1 MKLKFLSLIAIIS
14 LVSCAKKEETKTENT
29 VAKDTN
35 VVVETTV
42 TIPDSATIAKAWEDY
57 MTPGEPHKMLAL
69 ENGIWNEEMTMWM
82 EPGAE
87 PMKNTMSAESKM
99 IYGDRYQETIHK
111 GDFMGMPFEG
121 KSTLGYN
128 QASEEYTSTWID
140 NMSTGIM
147 VITGKYDE
155 ATKTINFSGTTV
167 DPVTKKEK
175 PIRETYT
182 IVDENTRKMEMF
194 DVDYSGKEYK
204 SMEIIMTRKK

>member
-14 LVSCAKKEETKTENT
+14 LVSCGKKEETKT
-29 VAKDTN
+29 DT
-35 VVVETTV
+35 TTV
-42 TIPDSATIAKAWEDY
+42 TDTVKVEETPITIPDSATIAKAWNDY

-69 ENGIWNEEMTMWM
+69 ENGTWNEEMTMWM

-87 PMKNTMSAESKM
+87 PMKNTMTAESKM

-121 KSTLGYN
+121 KSTLAYN
-128 QASEEYTSTWID
+128 NASQEYTSTWID

-182 IVDENTRKMEMF
+182 IVDDNTRKMEMF
-194 DVDYSGKEYK
+194 DVDFSGKEYK

>member
-14 LVSCAKKEETKTENT
+14 LVSCGKKEETKTDNAT
-29 VAKDTN
+29 VTDT
-35 VVVETTV
+35 VKVEETAV

-57 MTPGEPHKMLAL
+57 MAPGEQHKMLIL
-69 ENGIWNEEMTMWM
+69 DSGTWNEEMTMWM
-82 EPGAE
+82 KPGAE
-87 PMKNTMSAESKM
+87 PTKNTMTAETKM

-121 KSTLGYN
+121 RSTLAFN
-128 QASEEYTSTWID
+128 KASQEYTSTWID

-147 VITGKYDE
+147 VISGKYDE

-194 DVDYSGKEYK
+194 DVDYTGKEYK

>member
-14 LVSCAKKEETKTENT
+14 LVSCGKKEETKTDNAT
-29 VAKDTN
+29 VTDT
-35 VVVETTV
+35 VKVEETAV

-57 MTPGEPHKMLAL
+57 MAPGEQHKMLIL
-69 ENGIWNEEMTMWM
+69 DNGTWNEEMTMWM
-82 EPGAE
+82 KPGAE
-87 PMKNTMSAESKM
+87 PIKNTMTAETKM

-121 KSTLGYN
+121 KSTLAFN
-128 QASEEYTSTWID
+128 KASQEYTSTWID

-194 DVDYSGKEYK
+194 DVDYTGKEFK

>member
-1 MKLKFLSLIAIIS
+1 MKIKFLFIIAIIS
-14 LVSCAKKEETKTENT
+14 LVSCGKKEETKPETT
-29 VAKDTN
+29 TAKDT
-35 VVVETTV
+35 TTV
-42 TIPDSATIAKAWEDY
+42 EEIAVTTPDSTTIAKAWEDY
-57 MTPGEPHKMLAL
+57 MTPAEQHKMLAL

-87 PMKNTMSAESKM
+87 PMKNTMTAVSKM
-99 IYGDRYQETIHK
+99 IYGDRYQETVHK

-121 KSTLGYN
+121 KSTLAFN
-128 QASEEYTSTWID
+128 KASQEYTSTWID

-147 VITGKYDE
+147 VISGKYDE

-175 PIRETYT
+175 AVRETYT

-204 SMEIIMTRKK
+204 SMEIMMTRKK

>member
-14 LVSCAKKEETKTENT
+14 LVSCEKKQETNPEVITVKDTLAVEET
-29 VAKDTN
+29 A
-35 VVVETTV
+35 V
-42 TIPDSATIAKAWEDY
+42 TIPDSTTITNAWNEY
-57 MTPGEPHKMLAL
+57 MTPGEPHKMLAM
-69 ENGIWNEEMTMWM
+69 ETGTWNEEMTMWM

-87 PMKNTMSAESKM
+87 PMKNTMTAESKM
-99 IYGDRYQETIHK
+99 IYGDRFQETVHK

-121 KSTLGYN
+121 KSTLAYN
-128 QASEEYTSTWID
+128 NASQEYTSTWID

-147 VITGKYDE
+147 IITGKYDE

>member
-1 MKLKFLSLIAIIS
+1 MKLKILSVLAILS
-14 LVSCAKKEETKTENT
+14 LVSCAKKEETNT
-29 VAKDTN
+29 
-35 VVVETTV
+35 ETTAPADTLKVEETAV
-42 TIPDSATIAKAWEDY
+42 TLPDSATIANAWNEF
-57 MTPGEPHKMLAL
+57 MMPGEPHKMLAM
-69 ENGIWNEEMTMWM
+69 ESGTWHEEMTMWM

-87 PMKNTMSAESKM
+87 PMKNTMTAVSKM

-128 QASEEYTSTWID
+128 NASKEYVSTWID

-147 VITGKYDE
+147 VISGKYDD
-155 ATKTINFSGTTV
+155 ATKTINFAGTTI

-175 PIRETYT
+175 KVRETYT

-194 DVDYSGKEYK
+194 ETYYNGEEFKT
-204 SMEIIMTRKK
+204 MEIVMTRKK

>member
-1 MKLKFLSLIAIIS
+1 MKLKFLSLIAIVS
-14 LVSCAKKEETKTENT
+14 LFSCGKKEETKT
-29 VAKDTN
+29 DT
-35 VVVETTV
+35 TTV
-42 TIPDSATIAKAWEDY
+42 TDTVKVEEKSITIPDSATIAKGWNDY
-57 MTPGEPHKMLAL
+57 MTPGEPHKMLSI
-69 ENGIWNEEMTMWM
+69 ESGTWIEEMTMWM

-87 PMKNTMSAESKM
+87 PMKNTMTAESKM

-121 KSTLGYN
+121 KSTLAYN
-128 QASEEYTSTWID
+128 NASQEYTSTWID

-147 VITGKYDE
+147 VINGKYDE

-182 IVDENTRKMEMF
+182 IVDDNTRKMEMF
-194 DVDYSGKEYK
+194 DVDFSGKEYK

>member
-1 MKLKFLSLIAIIS
+1 MKLKFLSLIAVIS
-14 LVSCAKKEETKTENT
+14 LVSCGKKEETKSDNST
-29 VAKDTN
+29 VKDTTK
-35 VVVETTV
+35 VEETNV
-42 TIPDSATIAKAWEDY
+42 TIPDSTTISNAWNDY
-57 MTPGEPHKMLAL
+57 MTPGEPHKMLAM
-69 ENGIWNEEMTMWM
+69 ESGTWHEEMTMWM
-82 EPGAE
+82 EPSAE
-87 PMKNTMSAESKM
+87 PMKNTMTAESKM

-121 KSTLGYN
+121 KSILAYN
-128 QASEEYTSTWID
+128 NASQEYTSTWID

-147 VITGKYDE
+147 IMSGKYDE

-175 PIRETYT
+175 AVREIYT

>member
-1 MKLKFLSLIAIIS
+1 MKLKFVTLIAIIS
-14 LVSCAKKEETKTENT
+14 LISCGKKEETNSDNAT
-29 VAKDTN
+29 VKDSTI
-35 VVVETTV
+35 VEETTV
-42 TIPDSATIAKAWEDY
+42 TIPDSATIAKAWNDF

-69 ENGIWNEEMTMWM
+69 ENGTWHEEMTLWM

-87 PMKNTMSAESKM
+87 PMKNTMTAVSKM
-99 IYGDRYQETIHK
+99 ILGDRYQETIHK
-111 GDFMGMPFEG
+111 GEFMGIPFEG
-121 KSTLGYN
+121 KSTLAYN
-128 QASEEYTSTWID
+128 NASQEYTSTWID

-147 VITGKYDE
+147 IMSGKYDE
-155 ATKTINFSGTTV
+155 ATKTLNFSGTTV

-175 PIRETYT
+175 AVREIYT

>member
-14 LVSCAKKEETKTENT
+14 LVSCGKKEETKTDSTSVTDT
-29 VAKDTN
+29 VK
-35 VVVETTV
+35 VEETPI
-42 TIPDSATIAKAWEDY
+42 TIPDSATIAKAWEDF

-69 ENGIWNEEMTMWM
+69 ENGTWNEEMTMWM

-87 PMKNTMSAESKM
+87 PMKNTMTAESKM

-111 GDFMGMPFEG
+111 GEFMGMPFEG
-121 KSTLGYN
+121 KSTLAYN
-128 QASEEYTSTWID
+128 NASQEYTSTWID

-147 VITGKYDE
+147 VISGKYDE

-175 PIRETYT
+175 AIRETYT
-182 IVDENTRKMEMF
+182 IVDKNTRKMEMF
-194 DVDYSGKEYK
+194 DVDFSGKEYK

>member
-14 LVSCAKKEETKTENT
+14 LVSCGKKEETKTDNAT
-29 VAKDTN
+29 VTDT
-35 VVVETTV
+35 VKVEETAV

-57 MTPGEPHKMLAL
+57 MAPGEQHKMLIL
-69 ENGIWNEEMTMWM
+69 DSGTWNEEMTMWM
-82 EPGAE
+82 KPGAE
-87 PMKNTMSAESKM
+87 PTKNIMTAETKM

-121 KSTLGYN
+121 KSTLAFN
-128 QASEEYTSTWID
+128 KASQEYTSTWID

-194 DVDYSGKEYK
+194 DVDYTGKEYK

>member
-14 LVSCAKKEETKTENT
+14 LVSCEKKAETTPDTTVVKDTTVVEET
-29 VAKDTN
+29 A
-35 VVVETTV
+35 V
-42 TIPDSATIAKAWEDY
+42 TIPDSTTIAKAWEDY
-57 MTPGEPHKMLAL
+57 MTPAEQHKMLAL
-69 ENGIWNEEMTMWM
+69 ENGVWNEEMTMWM

-87 PMKNTMSAESKM
+87 PMKNTMTAEAKM
-99 IYGDRYQETIHK
+99 IYGDRFQETVHK

-121 KSTLGYN
+121 KSTLAYN
-128 QASEEYTSTWID
+128 KASQEYTSTWID

>member
-1 MKLKFLSLIAIIS
+1 MKNILLSALTII
-14 LVSCAKKEETKTENT
+14 LLFSCGKKEETKTETT
-29 VAKDTN
+29 VVKDTT
-35 VVVETTV
+35 VVEENTL
-42 TIPDSATIAKAWEDY
+42 TIPDSTTISNAWNDY
-57 MTPGEPHKMLAL
+57 MTPGEPHKMLIL
-69 ENGIWNEEMTMWM
+69 DSGTWNEEMTMWM
-82 EPGAE
+82 KPGAE
-87 PMKNTMSAESKM
+87 PTKNTMTAESKM
-99 IYGDRYQETIHK
+99 IYGDRFQETTHK

-121 KSTLGYN
+121 KSTLAYN
-128 QASEEYTSTWID
+128 NASQEYTSTWID

-182 IVDENTRKMEMF
+182 FVDENTRKMEMF